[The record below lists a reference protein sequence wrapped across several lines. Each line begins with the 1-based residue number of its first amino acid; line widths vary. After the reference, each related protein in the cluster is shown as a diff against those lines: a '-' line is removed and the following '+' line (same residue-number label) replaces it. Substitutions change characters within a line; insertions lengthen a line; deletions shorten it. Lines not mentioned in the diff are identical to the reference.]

1 MKSTPIAAKMNLIFL
16 PIILHNY
23 EYRNI
28 FYCDEYDKRNSF
40 FFFFFFCS
48 SRIWSTSERIFWSKS
63 CKIPFTW
70 LNVEE
75 IFITVLWSGCRK
87 WRCDV
92 MLKHGINASRD
103 FCRFNQDE
111 MNQEQNW
118 RDEDIICIDI
128 HNRIIVSFL
137 YSIWE
142 FWKDFI
148 TKKNRK

>member
-1 MKSTPIAAKMNLIFL
+1 MDV
-16 PIILHNY
+16 II
-23 EYRNI
+23 I

-40 FFFFFFCS
+40 FFFSFFFSS
-48 SRIWSTSERIFWSKS
+48 SRIRSTSERIFWSKS

-87 WRCDV
+87 SRCDV

-103 FCRFNQDE
+103 FCRFKQDE

-118 RDEDIICIDI
+118 RDEDVMYQYSYSGITLCII
-128 HNRIIVSFL
+128 
-137 YSIWE
+137 
-142 FWKDFI
+142 FI
-148 TKKNRK
+148 QYKNFGKVWLLKK